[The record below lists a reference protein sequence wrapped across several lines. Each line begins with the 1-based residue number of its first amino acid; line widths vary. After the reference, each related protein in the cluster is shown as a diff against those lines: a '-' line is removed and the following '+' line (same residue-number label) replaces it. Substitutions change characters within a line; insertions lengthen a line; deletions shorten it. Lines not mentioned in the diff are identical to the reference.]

1 MTRKEKFVQ
10 QLNNFERIEIS
21 SFHRKRK
28 LLLLG
33 IFTSLV
39 IVHLIFA
46 IQLFP
51 SIASLLLI
59 GLSFTTLTTF
69 VLSIDRKISS
79 AAIKGDSLILKNSQN
94 QNCVTSIK
102 SIRKMKA
109 KRIGK
114 TTITSIQFHL
124 DGSKRKAILLS
135 NNNGLIE
142 PFEAIRSAQ
151 SIFKK

>member
-1 MTRKEKFVQ
+1 M
-10 QLNNFERIEIS
+10 
-21 SFHRKRK
+21 
-28 LLLLG
+28 
-33 IFTSLV
+33 LV
-39 IVHLIFA
+39 VHLAFA
-46 IQLFP
+46 VQLFP
-51 SIASLLLI
+51 SIASLLFI
-59 GLSFTTLTTF
+59 GLSFTTLITF
-69 VLSIDRKISS
+69 VYSIDRKISS

-151 SIFKK
+151 RVFKK